1 MSDFALSPHDAA
13 VVYSRSAPVEARAP
27 QRPWV
32 GSVRIARRWNGPR
45 RSANGGI
52 AAGRI
57 SQHVDADVVTVVLNR
72 PVPLDRPL
80 DVFDDGRGAV
90 QVRHGGRVI
99 ATARPGRL
107 DESRSP
113 DAPSFEDAVAARAA
127 HPLVGTRHLL
137 SDCAVCGPDRADG
150 MHVTPGPVPGLPDLL
165 ASPWIV
171 DTRHSRAG
179 IADYAAVWGAMDCT
193 SYPATALR
201 DGILCLLGTMTA
213 QVVRRPRV
221 GERLVV
227 HGWTREVHGRR
238 YETSVAITDAAG
250 ERVARADS
258 TWVALKRQRL
268 ARVLGRVL

>member
-1 MSDFALSPHDAA
+1 MSDFALSPHEAA
-13 VVYSRSAPVEARAP
+13 VVYGRSVPTEAHAR
-27 QRPWV
+27 QRQWI
-32 GSVRIARRWNGPR
+32 GSVRIARHWNGPR

-57 SQHVDADVVTVVLNR
+57 SQQVDADVVTVVLKR

-90 QVRHGGRVI
+90 QVHRGRRLI

-113 DAPSFEDAVAARAA
+113 GAPSFEDAVAARAA
-127 HPLVGTRHLL
+127 HPLTGTRHLL
-137 SDCAVCGPDRADG
+137 SDCVVCGPDRADG
-150 MHVTPGPVPGLPDLL
+150 MHVTPGPVPGSPDVL

-171 DTRHSRAG
+171 GTRHSRAG

-193 SYPATALR
+193 SYPAMALR
-201 DGILCLLGTMTA
+201 DGILCLLGTMSA
-213 QVVRRPRV
+213 QVERQPRV

-250 ERVARADS
+250 AQVARAES
-258 TWVALKRQRL
+258 TWVAVKRQRL
-268 ARVLGRVL
+268 AWALGRVL